1 MSVLVIIEQRGG
13 DLKACAI
20 EAASMAHGIAQKAGM
35 ELHAV
40 YIGPPLEYQAN
51 KLSGFGFH
59 NVYAYESEDLLHY
72 LNENSVPII
81 HDLAR
86 ELNTKI
92 IIGSATAIGKELSA
106 SLAAKLDIELI
117 QDCVGADWDNG
128 RLTVEKPL
136 FAGKIISESS
146 FKKLPAMISLR
157 PNVFPILRN
166 NNEIPKIIHRQ
177 KPQISVSTVLKDVL
191 RKEKTGPELTEAKIV
206 VSGGRGINGSENWGI
221 LQELCNV
228 MGAALGASRAA
239 VDANWIHYT
248 HQIGQ
253 TGKIVSPDLY
263 IACGISGAIQHQ
275 AGMRNSKIIVAINK
289 DPDAEIFTYCDY
301 GIVGDLFEV
310 VPLLTQIA
318 KNESSC

>member
-86 ELNTKI
+86 
-92 IIGSATAIGKELSA
+92 
-106 SLAAKLDIELI
+106 AKLDIELI